1 MTIYVMAFIVFD
13 QVSHKFG
20 DDTLALDNVSCEIE
34 PGEMVFLVGP
44 SGSGKTTFLRL
55 LLRELRPTQGKIMLD
70 NIEISNKKGISIPR
84 LRRQIGAS
92 FQDVKLLMDRTIF
105 ENIAM
110 AMEIVGKKPQEIKEA
125 VEAVLDLVDL
135 TDKANK
141 FPVQLS
147 GGEIQRIGIARA
159 VVGDPVLIFAD
170 EPTANLDD
178 ESAWKIASLLKE
190 INRSGKT
197 VLVATH
203 NLDMVSSMGERV
215 MILDK
220 GKLAEDKKAKKYK
233 RTKDA

>member
-1 MTIYVMAFIVFD
+1 MAFIVFD

-20 DDTLALDNVSCEIE
+20 DETLALDNVSCEIE

-70 NIEISNKKGISIPR
+70 NIEISNKKGICVPK

-135 TDKANK
+135 TDKADK

-197 VLVATH
+197 VIVATH
-203 NLDMVSSMGERV
+203 NLDMVNSMGERV

-233 RTKDA
+233 RKKDA